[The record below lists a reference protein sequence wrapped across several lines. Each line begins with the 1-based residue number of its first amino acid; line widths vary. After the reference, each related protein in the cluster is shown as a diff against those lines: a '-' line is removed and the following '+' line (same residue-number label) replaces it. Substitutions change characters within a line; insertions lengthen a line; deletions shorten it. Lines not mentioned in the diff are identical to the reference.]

1 MYLFFLYV
9 SFQQITVYYNLPS
22 NHFNGLILNIWA
34 KEEILLSIDSGLFW
48 VLTWRNFDNKKCW
61 KQLCTIFKRSTTCIL
76 IELQFQILWY
86 LKIRCHNVQNKS
98 APRGCYSIWIF
109 IAKSGKKCTDLYRGH
124 WLPIE
129 TIDNNE
135 SHELWDSFLFK
146 TPTVQW
152 TIADKVIVCKSRG
165 ELSLLVKY
173 THSGRHKIVVSGNWN
188 FIKNRSQGW
197 F

>member
-1 MYLFFLYV
+1 M
-9 SFQQITVYYNLPS
+9 SKGRNITQYWLRP
-22 NHFNGLILNIWA
+22 
-34 KEEILLSIDSGLFW
+34 LLSIDLKEFW
-48 VLTWRNFDNKKCW
+48 QQKMLKTVMY
-61 KQLCTIFKRSTTCIL
+61 IFKRSTTCVL

-86 LKIRCHNVQNKS
+86 LKIICHNVQNKF

-188 FIKNRSQGW
+188 FITA
-197 F
+197 